1 MLRIR
6 KAAVAREEKLRVG
19 KGLDRRVGDLV
30 ESLEVFDRED
40 MHGAGES
47 ARREMLDLL
56 SDAHL
61 DLHAARDHI
70 ERLVR
75 YAAKFDL

>member
-1 MLRIR
+1 MTDRTVAERAESLRNDLG
-6 KAAVAREEKLRVG
+6 A
-19 KGLDRRVGDLV
+19 LDRRVGDLV

-56 SDAHL
+56 SDARL

-70 ERLVR
+70 GRLVR
-75 YAAKFDL
+75 YASKFDL